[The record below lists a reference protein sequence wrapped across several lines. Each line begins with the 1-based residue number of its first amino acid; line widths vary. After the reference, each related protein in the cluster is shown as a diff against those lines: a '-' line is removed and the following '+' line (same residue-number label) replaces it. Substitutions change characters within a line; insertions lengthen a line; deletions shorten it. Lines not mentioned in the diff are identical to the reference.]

1 MPKITAL
8 IHTQNHARS
17 IGRALESLRPC
28 DELVVVDHNSS
39 DGTVQIARQYGAIVV
54 APEEALT
61 SIGHDWVF
69 LLKPCEA
76 LYDSLE
82 GTLYLWKQTEP
93 SAQAF
98 SVSIRKETPDGWEP
112 QPPEVRL
119 VRRSSLPS
127 SSSETAAVDA
137 PLLEG
142 DVLSFPES

>member
-8 IHTQNHARS
+8 IHTQNHART

-28 DELVVVDHNSS
+28 DEFVVVDHGST
-39 DGTVQIARQYGAIVV
+39 DGTPDIARQYGAIVTK
-54 APEEALT
+54 PEHALT

-69 LLKPCEA
+69 LLKPYEA

-82 GTLYLWKQTEP
+82 GTLYGWKQTEP
-93 SAQAF
+93 SAPAF
-98 SVSIRKETPDGWEP
+98 AVRIRKETADGWEP
-112 QPPEVRL
+112 LPPEVRL

-127 SSSETAAVDA
+127 SSSETVAADA

-142 DVLSFPES
+142 DVLRFPES